1 MNKFVLTCVGVIVGA
16 AVTAAAIPS
25 PANKHNC
32 DIYRVAHPVETAFV
46 LKPPPAGHVVIK
58 ETCPAPEVKEAG
70 VDPEKIEDQPRRR
83 RWRHIKRRH
92 WR

>member
-1 MNKFVLTCVGVIVGA
+1 MVKFVWVGLAALAGA
-16 AVTAAAIPS
+16 VVTAAAIPS

-46 LKPPPAGHVVIK
+46 LKPPPAEHVVIK

-83 RWRHIKRRH
+83 RWRHIKRRR